1 MAYSSATWTAFYEKL
16 AYLFYGIAYADGTI
30 EAKEEEA
37 VKSLLKE
44 VWLDVES
51 SVNEF
56 GDDAAYQTAVVFDW
70 LTDVSPDTEQA
81 LAQFEEFVTD
91 HPGFLTPQLKTLVL
105 DSANRIASAFRGRN
119 KAELAQL
126 VHLDRFLKAN

>member
-16 AYLFYGIAYADGTI
+16 AYLFYGIAYADGII

-56 GDDAAYQTAVVFDW
+56 GDDTAYQAVVVFDW
-70 LTDVSPDTEQA
+70 LTEVSPDAEQA
-81 LAQFEEFVTD
+81 LTQFEDFIKD
-91 HPGFLTPQLKTLVL
+91 LPRFLTPSLKALIL

-119 KAELAQL
+119 KAELTLL
-126 VHLDRFLKAN
+126 VRLDQFLKAN

>member
-1 MAYSSATWTAFYEKL
+1 MAYSSTTWTAFYEKL
-16 AYLFYGIAYADGTI
+16 AYLFYGVAYADGNV

-37 VKSLLKE
+37 VKALLKE
-44 VWLDVES
+44 VWLDMES

-70 LTDVSPDTEQA
+70 LTDASPDTEQA
-81 LAQFEEFVTD
+81 LIQFEEFIKD
-91 HPGFLTPQLKTLVL
+91 HPGFLTPRLKTLIL

-119 KAELAQL
+119 KAELTQL
-126 VHLDRFLKAN
+126 VRLDRFLKAN